1 MSDFWVFGYGSLMW
15 NPGFESLEKCKAR
28 VMGLHRSLCVHS
40 WVHRGTQEKP
50 GLVLGLDTGGSC
62 SGIAYRVAGENR
74 DPVIDYLRKRELTTN
89 VYLEVLRKIVLQNGR
104 EVEAVLYRVDRSH
117 PQYAHG
123 LSVDEQTHIVR
134 HAVGGSGKN
143 PEYVINTVACMRD
156 IGIRDRNLEQISDAL
171 S

>member
-89 VYLEVLRKIVLQNGR
+89 VYLEVLRKIVLENGR

-117 PQYAHG
+117 PQYAYG
-123 LSVDEQTHIVR
+123 LSIDEQTHIVR
-134 HAVGGSGKN
+134 HAVGGSGEN